1 VQALDNFY
9 DRLPTLLPALATT
22 AVVTLGLW
30 LAHWLLLR
38 RRTDLGSEGKTPRQ
52 IVMLLLTIV
61 GIICV
66 LIALP
71 MHDATRSQLMSL
83 IGVAL
88 TAVIALSSTTF
99 IANAMAGLML
109 RAVKSFRPGDFIRV
123 GEQFGRVTER
133 GLFHTEIQTEDR
145 DLTTLPNLHLV
156 SNPITVV
163 RASGTIVSARLSLG
177 YDVSHDVVRPL
188 LVEAAGAAELSEPFA
203 QVVELGDFSV
213 TYRVAGFLAEAKQLL
228 SARSKLR
235 MKVLDTLHEAGIEI
249 VSPTFMNQR
258 VLQRGEAVVPEDAAS
273 GRYRSVADD
282 KQAPEE
288 IIFDKAESA
297 EKIEQLRNERVEL
310 LAEIKSLEAE
320 LGSVAARD
328 RGRLDRTLEQKRGR
342 VGALEAELSAAEARV
357 AQAE

>member
-1 VQALDNFY
+1 MQALNNFY
-9 DRLPTLLPALATT
+9 DSLPKLLPTLATT
-22 AVVTLGLW
+22 AVVVMGLW

-52 IVMLLLTIV
+52 IAMLLLTIA
-61 GIICV
+61 GIVCV

-71 MHDATRSQLMSL
+71 VQDATRGQLMSL
-83 IGVAL
+83 VGVAL

-109 RAVKSFRPGDFIRV
+109 RAVKSFRPGDFIHV

-156 SNPITVV
+156 SNPLTVV

-177 YDVSHDVVRPL
+177 YDVSHAVVRPL
-188 LVEAAGAAELSEPFA
+188 LVEAAGAAELSEPFV
-203 QVVELGDFSV
+203 QVVDLGDFSV

-228 SARSKLR
+228 TARSRLR
-235 MKVLDTLHEAGIEI
+235 MKVLDTLHDAGIEI

-258 VLQRGEAVVPEDAAS
+258 VLQRGEAVVPEDRAS
-273 GRYRSVADD
+273 GRYRAVADD
-282 KQAPEE
+282 KEAPEE
-288 IIFDKAESA
+288 MIFDKAESA
-297 EKIEQLRNERVEL
+297 EKIEQLRKERVEL
-310 LAEIKSLEAE
+310 LAEIKALETE
-320 LGSVAARD
+320 LGAAEQGD
-328 RGRLDRTLEQKRGR
+328 RGRLDRKLEQKRGR
-342 VGALEAELSAAEARV
+342 VGALESELSAAEER
-357 AQAE
+357 QAKGE